1 MRHPEMLTES
11 KIRRQNRCLDT
22 EHIDVIQD
30 LDGQSCL
37 SRSVSNAS
45 VRTKSALLWRLILG
59 THLDKTNHVV
69 GGKSGHRKPNPVL
82 SKDE

>member
-1 MRHPEMLTES
+1 MRHPDMLTES
-11 KIRRQNRCLDT
+11 KIRRQDGRLDT

-45 VRTKSALLWRLILG
+45 IRNQIRLTLEAR
-59 THLDKTNHVV
+59 
-69 GGKSGHRKPNPVL
+69 SGDSP
-82 SKDE
+82 